1 MRVYSPS
8 QTTAFMDNPVY
19 WELCYREGWHP
30 ITLGYPDRALVAG
43 GGFSEGVLSH
53 YRQLLSYGGVLTGEP
68 YPSQLH
74 GDLAAEYIKDR
85 LARLESKRFQWKD
98 EADPSDL
105 AKQVKV
111 AVERYI
117 AQDPLPKGWL
127 FAVEPSYKDFGN
139 ARPDLILRSPLLTP
153 ADIKFKQTLDEDRR
167 AQAVSEYAYSWQFMH
182 YVWATAG
189 FYGEPC
195 QNSCLILVRMR
206 PFNVWVEFFPVDPEL
221 QLIWFVSARSAW
233 AVMAAMDGYPEDLL
247 ALIAEYAAKGQ
258 GIPPWH
264 TFKWY
269 GRYGRDAMAGAI
281 LDYKLDEGLMTQSY
295 IKMGKA

>member
-1 MRVYSPS
+1 MKVYSPS
-8 QTTAFMDNPVY
+8 QTTAFMDNPMY
-19 WELCYREGWHP
+19 RELCYIDGWHP

-43 GGFSEGVLSH
+43 AGFNEGALAH
-53 YRQLLSYGGVLTGEP
+53 YRTQLGADPMDTSPGGVAE
-68 YPSQLH
+68 
-74 GDLAAEYIKDR
+74 EYIKDR
-85 LARLESKRFQWKD
+85 LARLEQQGFQWKED
-98 EADPSDL
+98 ADPGDL
-105 AKQVKV
+105 AKSVKI

-117 AQDPLPKGWL
+117 AQDPLPKEWL
-127 FAVEPSYKDFGN
+127 VAVEPSYTEFGN
-139 ARPDLILRSPLLTP
+139 ARPDIVLRSPFLTP
-153 ADIKFKQTLDEDRR
+153 ADVKFKQTLDEDRR
-167 AQAVSEYAYSWQFMH
+167 AQAISEYAYSWQFMH

-195 QNSCLILVRMR
+195 RNSCLILVRMR

-221 QLIWFVSARSAW
+221 QLIWYVSARSAW

-247 ALIAEYAAKGQ
+247 ALIAEYAVKGQ